1 MTPTNPPQ
9 YSIELT
15 LSTLMLAVM
24 RLRNTYKYDE
34 VAPKPFNDEMDIA
47 YHKAQKELNQLI
59 YTQVLEL
66 IASDELKP
74 TSHANKQMLEMEW
87 RARQIRNHYR
97 AELRAKARAKYIG
110 GSDV

>member
-1 MTPTNPPQ
+1 MSHQKNATNPPQ

-47 YHKAQKELNQLI
+47 YHKAETELNQLI

-66 IASDELKP
+66 IPEKVDM
-74 TSHANKQMLEMEW
+74 KQVPYQKDIQPQYYVAGFNQAIDDMTE
-87 RARQIRNHYR
+87 RI
-97 AELRAKARAKYIG
+97 KAKYIG
-110 GSDV
+110 KE

>member
-1 MTPTNPPQ
+1 MNSPTNPPQ

-47 YHKAQKELNQLI
+47 YHKAETELNQLI
-59 YTQVLEL
+59 YTQVLEEL
-66 IASDELKP
+66 ERLHRTNGADLPKRDYDNITDE
-74 TSHANKQMLEMEW
+74 E
-87 RARQIRNHYR
+87 ID
-97 AELRAKARAKYIG
+97 LRMDEIKAKYIG
-110 GSDV
+110 QSE